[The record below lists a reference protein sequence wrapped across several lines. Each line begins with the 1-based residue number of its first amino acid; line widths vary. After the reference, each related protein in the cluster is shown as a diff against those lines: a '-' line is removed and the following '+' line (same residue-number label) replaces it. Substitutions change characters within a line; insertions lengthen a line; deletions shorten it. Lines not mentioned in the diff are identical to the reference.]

1 MTEEVAGTA
10 KASAATE
17 SPAAADTHATRDLE
31 ASVVVTAPV
40 EAVWRA
46 ITEGDLVANWFAPIA
61 SAQPG
66 AGGHLTVS
74 WGGGAEWTSWITAWD
89 PCRHLRLAD
98 QLPDEAGESP
108 AVMVLD
114 YRLTDLGGATRLDLV
129 NSGLSSA
136 PDWDDTFHMMHN
148 GWRFFLW
155 NLKHFLERHPGSRRT
170 MISERPWV
178 TGSREE
184 VWDRVFGEAGLGA
197 IPDGKAASTAGTAPV
212 AGAAG
217 QNGVQE
223 PSKPQRPHPGTGDA
237 FRFVLDG
244 GEVLEGTVVL
254 CDRPWAFAGVVSSL
268 NDGVLHVEM
277 EGEGDRWKMG
287 VWLSAYGVEKE
298 QCEEIGTA
306 LARTVSRVFPD
317 DG

>member
-1 MTEEVAGTA
+1 MTEEA
-10 KASAATE
+10 
-17 SPAAADTHATRDLE
+17 PATRSIA
-31 ASVVVTAPV
+31 ASIVTTVPV

-46 ITEGDLVANWFAPIA
+46 ITEGDQVANWFAPIA
-61 SAQPG
+61 SAEPG

-74 WGGGAEWTSWITAWD
+74 WGGGAEWTSWIAEWD
-89 PCRHLRLAD
+89 PGRHLRLVD
-98 QLPDEAGESP
+98 QLPEEATEAG
-108 AVMVLD
+108 AAMALD

-136 PDWDDTFHMMHN
+136 AEWDDTFHMMHN

-155 NLKHFLERHPGSRRT
+155 NLKHFLERHPGVPRT

-184 VWDRVFGEAGLGA
+184 VWDRVFGESGLGA
-197 IPDGKAASTAGTAPV
+197 IPDGKVASTAEPGPV

-217 QNGVQE
+217 QDGVQE
-223 PSKPQRPHPGTGDA
+223 PGKPQRPHPGTGDA
-237 FRFVLDG
+237 FGFVLDG
-244 GEVLEGTVVL
+244 GEMLEGTVVL

-287 VWLSAYGVEKE
+287 VWLSAYGVEEE
-298 QCEEIGTA
+298 QCEEIGVA
-306 LARTVSRVFPD
+306 LAKTVSRVFPED
-317 DG
+317 A